1 MRKEILFSPG
11 PTNVPAD
18 ILLEGAKR
26 TIHHRTGEFAGI
38 LKTLTAPLKKV
49 FGTDGDVFILTSSGT
64 GAMEAAVANFVSR
77 DDEVLVLNIG
87 AFGKRWVNILKIH
100 GLNPE
105 VIEYPWGKTF
115 NLNEVRE
122 KIKNKTYK
130 AVFCQLSETSTGTV
144 NDIKSLGE
152 ILPEET
158 LLIVDAVSGL
168 LSDEFQMDNWKV
180 DVCASGSQKG
190 FMMPPGLAF
199 IAVKKDLEYLK
210 NPSSFYFSLDSA
222 KKSLNKGQTPWTPA
236 VNLLYQLVK
245 SLKMIEE
252 EGTDNIMKRH
262 KQLAKIT
269 RFAVKEMG
277 LELFS
282 SSPSNG
288 VTAVKVPDGIDGT
301 LMLENISN
309 KYGVRFANGQ
319 GEYKGKIFRV
329 AHMGYVNVPDV
340 LMALSCLWL
349 GLNEAGAKI
358 DSSAIAKTL
367 DSIKNAAI

>member
-319 GEYKGKIFRV
+319 REYKGKIFRV